1 MQLIPISKPKDYSKK
16 TLLDFFRSEAS
27 KYTSELSK
35 LILIKKTKH
44 PR

>member
-1 MQLIPISKPKDYSKK
+1 MQLILMPKPKDYSKK
-16 TLLDFFRSEAS
+16 TLLEFFRSE
-27 KYTSELSK
+27 YTSELSK